1 MYTLHVKADSTFDLY
16 VDTALASSG
25 SLLEDMKP
33 PVVPEREID
42 DPEDE
47 QPEDWV
53 TEVRARFYK
62 VVVVVAAAPT
72 SWGCGSTR
80 GWSERRRRRE
90 REGGRRGKG
99 VPTERDEVGRN
110 VGSVAYFSA
119 ATATAHIGR
128 PNELKGFVRPT

>member
-33 PVVPEREID
+33 PIVPEREID

-62 VVVVVAAAPT
+62 CIGVLDDT
-72 SWGCGSTR
+72 WWSW
-80 GWSERRRRRE
+80 
-90 REGGRRGKG
+90 
-99 VPTERDEVGRN
+99 
-110 VGSVAYFSA
+110 
-119 ATATAHIGR
+119 
-128 PNELKGFVRPT
+128 